1 MEDNGEVRTINL
13 DQLISRNSDQLELKI
28 RNETD
33 EDADAR
39 RVRDAADA
47 KLKRMQSLIL
57 FLFALLV
64 TGTVFIACIIVAIT
78 GSPEDKKW
86 ACSIVT
92 GISSGL
98 VGYLVGQAKK

>member
-1 MEDNGEVRTINL
+1 MEEQGEVRTINL
-13 DQLISRNSDQLELKI
+13 EQIINRNSDQLELKI

-33 EDADAR
+33 EDAEAR
-39 RVRDAADA
+39 RTCDAADA
-47 KLKRMQSLIL
+47 KLKRTQSLIL
-57 FLFALLV
+57 FLFALFV
-64 TGTVFIACIIVAIT
+64 TAMVFIACIVVAII

-98 VGYLVGQAKK
+98 VGYLVGHAKK

>member
-1 MEDNGEVRTINL
+1 MDDQGEVRTINL

-33 EDADAR
+33 QDADAR
-39 RVRDAADA
+39 RMRDAADA
-47 KLKRMQSLIL
+47 KLKRIQSLIL
-57 FLFALLV
+57 FLFALLI
-64 TGTVFIACIIVAIT
+64 TGTVFVACIVVAIT
-78 GSPEDKKW
+78 GTAEDKKW

-92 GISSGL
+92 GITSGL